1 MIIGPAQQGK
11 IRPSAMPG
19 AIVEVGFISN
29 DADAAFMAS
38 SAGRN
43 AIVTAYEQ
51 AIVRYFVTISEEFVY
66 GAK

>member
-1 MIIGPAQQGK
+1 MGRLEGK
-11 IRPSAMPG
+11 A
-19 AIVEVGFISN
+19 
-29 DADAAFMAS
+29 
-38 SAGRN
+38 